1 MINKISLNTMGKNQ
15 SKNVIESNYLKSKP
29 EKYTELRKKNNF
41 RNSCVDVSKYSK
53 EPNDLEDFKL
63 DDGRMND
70 KNIGK
75 NDKIEK
81 EIIKVEKKINNL
93 SLNFKNSKKENEKI
107 SPKKVNHK
115 NNSIKELPIIVS
127 NVDKVNSKYDSDKY
141 KNLTNKVKEEENVNS
156 ISEKKTED
164 GMRKTPISKYSSI
177 DVISFKTMS
186 DLNEFNLVKVIG
198 KGTFGKVILVTLK
211 ADPKIFYAIKI
222 LKKEH
227 LITTKNVKNILNEKK
242 LLSELS
248 HNFIVKLHFTFKSK
262 EKLFMG
268 FDYHNGGELFFHLQ
282 KKKRFSE
289 NEVKFYAAELY
300 CAFKYLHSNYIVYRD
315 IKPENI
321 ILDKLGHLKIVD
333 FGLAKK
339 LSKDKLFTDTFCGTN
354 EYIRKIY

>member
-1 MINKISLNTMGKNQ
+1 MINKISLNSMGKNQ
-15 SKNVIESNYLKSKP
+15 SKNIIESNYLKGNS
-29 EKYTELRKKNNF
+29 EKSSEIRKKNNY
-41 RNSCVDVSKYSK
+41 RNSCIDVSKYTK
-53 EPNDLEDFKL
+53 EPNDLDDFKL
-63 DDGRMND
+63 DDSSIKVQDD
-70 KNIGK
+70 KK
-75 NDKIEK
+75 KIEK
-81 EIIKVEKKINNL
+81 ELIKVEKKMNGL
-93 SLNFKNSKKENEKI
+93 SLNDKYNTKDKKI

-115 NNSIKELPIIVS
+115 TNSIKELPIIVT
-127 NVDKVNSKYDSDKY
+127 NADKVNSKYDSDKY
-141 KNLTNKVKEEENVNS
+141 KNLTNKVKDEE
-156 ISEKKTED
+156 IIKED
-164 GMRKTPISKYSSI
+164 NKIDSNMRKAPISKYSSI

-227 LITTKNVKNILNEKK
+227 LVSTKNVKNILTEKQ
-242 LLSELS
+242 LLCELS
-248 HNFIVKLHFTFKSK
+248 HNFIIKLHFTFKSK

-300 CAFKYLHSNYIVYRD
+300 CAFRYLHSNYIIYRD

-321 ILDKLGHLKIVD
+321 ILDKNGHLKIVD

-339 LSKDKLFTDTFCGTN
+339 LSPDKLYTDTFCGTN
-354 EYIRKIY
+354 EYIRKIF